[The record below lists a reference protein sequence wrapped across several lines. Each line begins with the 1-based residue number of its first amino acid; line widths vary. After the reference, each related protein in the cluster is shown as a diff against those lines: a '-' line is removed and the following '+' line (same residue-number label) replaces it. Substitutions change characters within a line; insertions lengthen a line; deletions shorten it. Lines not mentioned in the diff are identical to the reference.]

1 MHEKVTEDIQKI
13 SGFLNRGPL
22 RGRGGGVVKPPE
34 PLRKNIFFIKEKD
47 IFQIT

>member
-22 RGRGGGVVKPPE
+22 RGRGGGWLNPRN
-34 PLRKNIFFIKEKD
+34 PLEKIFFIKEKD